1 MSENIDAENYDCDP
15 ELFKIPQY
23 DGNDTLGIENAG
35 TVSSNPSNTVRTRV
49 AEFELNKAK
58 QTASICKDALIK
70 DFKVVTKDQ
79 ERNINIECSS
89 GFYAQVAKP
98 TLCSL
103 SQDHIPPI
111 LGISVFCEDVARN
124 LDNLGHEYS
133 RTMFFKLQVDD
144 TIRKATVHVHHSSRL
159 VQIQGGALMPDKS
172 TAASWFVRNILH
184 GKFQIL
190 AKAKSYSIASFNT
203 AITSLGDAI
212 MNTSKHSCGS
222 CDIVFDS
229 RSKPVYC
236 LQCVRWYHKT
246 NCYRGHRCRRRTYS
260 DHTISNHTE
269 ASATQRTQ
277 EDVPLIPTVAIA
289 SITSPVAPT
298 PTLSASSQPST
309 EAASSS
315 VSSMPAIQNHELIQQ
330 PAGSILS
337 SVSDSQ
343 RPPPLP
349 RTVPP
354 PLDPDAQQFHP
365 RALPPPRNVKKT
377 KVRQTESDFTPEK
390 AEIESLKI
398 ELSYA
403 RTQIIDLETKN
414 IDKDKTIKIYS
425 QKLKIFEENRLNSLD
440 EKYFTTTAPTS
451 LPSDSSNASD
461 CSCQI
466 RSKISRNET
475 NLKDLDLKI
484 TLELV
489 DFKRRLDE
497 IRNILGNAGSPTSD
511 PSPAGR
517 PNSSPE
523 ENPLLLPAPV
533 RVTDPSSSNPSRPET
548 RPNTRIEETEAERP
562 DLISHSEEPISSLEM
577 STSSSDSDTGESEY
591 EFSDVDYL
599 N

>member
-1 MSENIDAENYDCDP
+1 MSENIDVENYDYDP
-15 ELFKIPQY
+15 ELFKIAQY
-23 DGNDTLGIENAG
+23 DGNDTLDIENAG
-35 TVSSNPSNTVRTRV
+35 AVCANKNYSGVRTRV
-49 AEFELNKAK
+49 AEFELNRAK

-79 ERNINIECSS
+79 DRNINIECSS

-111 LGISVFCEDVARN
+111 LGISVFCEDVTRS
-124 LDNLGHEYS
+124 LDSLGHEFN
-133 RTMFFKLQVDD
+133 RTMFFKLQVND
-144 TIRKATVHVHHSSRL
+144 IVRKATVHVHHSSRL

-172 TAASWFVRNILH
+172 TAASWFVRNILY

-203 AITSLGDAI
+203 TITSMGDSI
-212 MNTSKHSCGS
+212 MNTSKSSCGS

-246 NCYRGHRCRRRTYS
+246 NCYRGHRCRRTFS
-260 DHTISNHTE
+260 HQSSSNISGDS
-269 ASATQRTQ
+269 ASHSALRA
-277 EDVPLIPTVAIA
+277 DPSNPTVAVPSAISPLGPISTSNA
-289 SITSPVAPT
+289 SPQTAGSSSLTST
-298 PTLSASSQPST
+298 TLTSQNREPLSQP
-309 EAASSS
+309 A
-315 VSSMPAIQNHELIQQ
+315 L
-330 PAGSILS
+330 SI
-337 SVSDSQ
+337 VTPVPDSQ
-343 RPPPLP
+343 RSPPPP

-354 PLDPDAQQFHP
+354 PLDPDAQQFQP
-365 RALPPPRNVKKT
+365 RALPPPRLGKKT
-377 KVRQTESDFTPEK
+377 KAKQNAADLTPEK

-403 RTQIIDLETKN
+403 RAQIIDLETKN
-414 IDKDKTIKIYS
+414 NDKDKTIKIYS

-440 EKYFTTTAPTS
+440 EKYFATTAPTPQS
-451 LPSDSSNASD
+451 SDSSRSSD

-489 DFKRRLDE
+489 DFKKKLED
-497 IRNILGNAGSPTSD
+497 IRNLVGNAGSPSSE
-511 PSPAGR
+511 SPQAGAT
-517 PNSSPE
+517 NSSPE
-523 ENPLLLPAPV
+523 GHLLLLIP
-533 RVTDPSSSNPSRPET
+533 PSSTVASASND
-548 RPNTRIEETEAERP
+548 TEAEHP
-562 DLISHSEEPISSLEM
+562 EPISSNEEPRNTP
-577 STSSSDSDTGESEY
+577 SDISSDSNTDDSEFD
-591 EFSDVDYL
+591 FSDVDL